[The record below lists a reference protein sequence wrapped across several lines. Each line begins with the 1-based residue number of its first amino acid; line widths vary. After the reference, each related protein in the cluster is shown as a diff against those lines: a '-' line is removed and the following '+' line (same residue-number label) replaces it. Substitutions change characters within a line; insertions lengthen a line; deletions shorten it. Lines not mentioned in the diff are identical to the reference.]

1 MFKNIKIYNQNLLT
15 KAEKKTF
22 ESKDSFDVMQRAAD
36 ACSKYIFFNYKPKR
50 ILVLCGPG
58 NNGGDGILIA
68 KNLLKQKCH
77 VSIFAPLGY
86 GKSKDSIKALDKLN
100 NKNVFEENFEYRDFD
115 FFIDALFGFNF
126 NKKLSKDLKKIFKD
140 INSQKFTKISIDIPS
155 GVYCDNGQID
165 EIAIQADIT
174 LTFHR
179 LKPAHV
185 LLPGKEF
192 SKKIEILEIGLTNID
207 SDTNVSIIDK
217 PIINPPAINEHK
229 YNRGELFI
237 IASDEMVGATKLA
250 TLAASQI
257 AFKSGTG
264 IVKLLLKKSQKNFY
278 KTHILEELL
287 ITYSKLNEIENILQ
301 TKKDLTVLFGC
312 GLEINEEN
320 SNILK
325 LLLKMK
331 IKLVLDASSF
341 SIIEKDIKNF
351 MYLLSKRSSVT
362 ILTPHLGE
370 FKKIFTVSNNKIED
384 TKTAAHKSNSIV
396 LFKGNDTVIS
406 SPTGE
411 TFINYFSSPFLATA
425 GSGDVL
431 SGIIASFLAQNY
443 DPIIATTIACYVH
456 SQSAIKI
463 NKPLTAKDIIDVLPS
478 VIQKNFKII

>member
-86 GKSKDSIKALDKLN
+86 GKSKNSIKALDKLN
-100 NKNVFEENFEYRDFD
+100 NKNIFEENFEYRDFD

-126 NKKLSKDLKKIFKD
+126 NKKLSKDLKKIFKY

-207 SDTNVSIIDK
+207 SETDISLIDK
-217 PIINPPAINEHK
+217 PTINPPAINEHK

-250 TLAASQI
+250 ALAASQI

-264 IVKLLLKKSQKNFY
+264 IVKLLVRKSQKKFY

-320 SNILK
+320 TNILK
-325 LLLKMK
+325 W
-331 IKLVLDASSF
+331 
-341 SIIEKDIKNF
+341 
-351 MYLLSKRSSVT
+351 SVH
-362 ILTPHLGE
+362 IA
-370 FKKIFTVSNNKIED
+370 NNKLL
-384 TKTAAHKSNSIV
+384 V
-396 LFKGNDTVIS
+396 
-406 SPTGE
+406 
-411 TFINYFSSPFLATA
+411 
-425 GSGDVL
+425 
-431 SGIIASFLAQNY
+431 
-443 DPIIATTIACYVH
+443 
-456 SQSAIKI
+456 
-463 NKPLTAKDIIDVLPS
+463 
-478 VIQKNFKII
+478 

>member
-1 MFKNIKIYNQNLLT
+1 MFKNIKIYNQNLIT

-22 ESKDSFDVMQRAAD
+22 ESIDSFDVMQRAAD
-36 ACSKYIFFNYKPKR
+36 ACSKYIFFNYRPKR
-50 ILVLCGPG
+50 VLVLCGPG

-229 YNRGELFI
+229 YNHINFQGKSIFSGDKVTVHKEVDYNGSVITDNADI
-237 IASDEMVGATKLA
+237 I
-250 TLAASQI
+250 
-257 AFKSGTG
+257 
-264 IVKLLLKKSQKNFY
+264 
-278 KTHILEELL
+278 
-287 ITYSKLNEIENILQ
+287 
-301 TKKDLTVLFGC
+301 
-312 GLEINEEN
+312 
-320 SNILK
+320 SN
-325 LLLKMK
+325 
-331 IKLVLDASSF
+331 
-341 SIIEKDIKNF
+341 
-351 MYLLSKRSSVT
+351 SSVT
-362 ILTPHLGE
+362 GLLNG
-370 FKKIFTVSNNKIED
+370 
-384 TKTAAHKSNSIV
+384 TAGADNITTTAIIQPSGSI
-396 LFKGNDTVIS
+396 NDIKV
-406 SPTGE
+406 
-411 TFINYFSSPFLATA
+411 INYADKYHLPLYFSKYRF
-425 GSGDVL
+425 
-431 SGIIASFLAQNY
+431 FR
-443 DPIIATTIACYVH
+443 H
-456 SQSAIKI
+456 
-463 NKPLTAKDIIDVLPS
+463 
-478 VIQKNFKII
+478 